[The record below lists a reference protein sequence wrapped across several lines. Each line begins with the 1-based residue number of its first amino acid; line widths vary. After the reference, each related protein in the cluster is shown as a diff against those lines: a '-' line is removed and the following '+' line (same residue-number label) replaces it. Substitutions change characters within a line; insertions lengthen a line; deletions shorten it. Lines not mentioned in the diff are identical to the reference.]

1 MESEQEIIDEISKYT
16 PYEDFLRTYGRIL
29 ELEKEEDAKLEALS
43 NLQKAFLSASTDA
56 EREYVKQTVGQIRE
70 LSKAARAEL
79 RALRTEMIRFMPLET
94 AKDLYR
100 RLELTRQGKGQ

>member
-1 MESEQEIIDEISKYT
+1 METEQDVINEISKYI
-16 PYEDFLRTYGRIL
+16 PYADFLRIYGRIL

-43 NLQKAFLSASTDA
+43 NLQEAFLSASTDA
-56 EREYVKQTVGQIRE
+56 ERDYVKRTVGEIRE

-79 RALRTEMIRFMPLET
+79 RALRSEIIKFMSLET

-100 RLELTRQGKGQ
+100 KLEMARHA